1 MTDLDMLN
9 KIDVLRER
17 ADISYEQAR
26 QALETHNGSVVDT
39 LVALEQEEKSRREQ
53 FFVRGN
59 ELVDKVKELLRKA
72 NVTKIRVKQD
82 ERTILELPVTAGVV
96 GAVVAP
102 ELAILAAVAALITKC
117 TVEVERAPRTESV
130 H

>member
-1 MTDLDMLN
+1 MYPGY
-9 KIDVLRER
+9 
-17 ADISYEQAR
+17 S
-26 QALETHNGSVVDT
+26 
-39 LVALEQEEKSRREQ
+39 
-53 FFVRGN
+53 FRG
-59 ELVDKVKELLRKA
+59 LPLLGDKVKELLRRA

-102 ELAILAAVAALITKC
+102 ELAILGAMAALITKC
-117 TVEVERAPRTESV
+117 TVEVERAPKAESV